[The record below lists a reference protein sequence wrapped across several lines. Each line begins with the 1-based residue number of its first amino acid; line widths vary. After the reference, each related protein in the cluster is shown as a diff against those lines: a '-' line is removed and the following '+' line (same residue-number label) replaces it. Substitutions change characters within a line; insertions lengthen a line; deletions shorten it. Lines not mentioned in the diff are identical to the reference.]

1 MRHRSLLR
9 YDRRREAMLFGFIV
23 WLISGGVMV
32 IFGIC
37 AMHSKRAVPFGFWA
51 NAEVFEVNDVR
62 AYNRAVG
69 RLWCV
74 FGAVFILLGFPFLTG
89 QNSPYFIV
97 SILGCMIEAIVAMV
111 VYVAVIEKK
120 YRVR

>member
-9 YDRRREAMLFGFIV
+9 YDRRRKAMLFGFIV

-32 IFGIC
+32 IFGIY
-37 AMHSKRAVPFGFWA
+37 AMHSKRA

-120 YRVR
+120 HRVR

>member
-1 MRHRSLLR
+1 
-9 YDRRREAMLFGFIV
+9 MLFGFIV

-32 IFGIC
+32 IFGIY

-74 FGAVFILLGFPFLTG
+74 FGAVFLTG